1 MSVRGV
7 MWRDARFSAWLAVS
21 IKLRAIH
28 ATMARAEHAGR
39 GTRDEV
45 AWLTWE
51 ACGRMH
57 SFRLAFLYAMNRKGS
72 QKPTHLMF
80 DETAPF

>member
-1 MSVRGV
+1 MSVRGL

-21 IKLRAIH
+21 IKLRAKH

-51 ACGRMH
+51 AY
-57 SFRLAFLYAMNRKGS
+57 LV
-72 QKPTHLMF
+72 Q
-80 DETAPF
+80 